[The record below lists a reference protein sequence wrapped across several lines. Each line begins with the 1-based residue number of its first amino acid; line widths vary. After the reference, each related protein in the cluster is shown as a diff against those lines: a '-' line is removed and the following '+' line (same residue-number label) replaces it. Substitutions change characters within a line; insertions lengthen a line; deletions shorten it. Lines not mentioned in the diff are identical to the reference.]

1 MQQRLL
7 LPLQGDV
14 DEHVD
19 WATRLLLI
27 DQRRV
32 PLDETRFL
40 ECSNP
45 SQTGGFGQVDAVG
58 ELTVGDSAVELQ
70 GADDGAVVAVQFH
83 IDRSRRNS
91 QFLALSGHLAMYSAI
106 KMPRGTTFCNFPIT
120 QPVTFAIPR
129 LTRGATLMKIGVPKE
144 IKIHEYRVGLVPA
157 GVRELVDSGHQVSC
171 RAVRARELDSRIRIT
186 MPRAPRSPERS
197 RTSFSS
203 TDLIVKVKEPQLE
216 RNASMLRSNQT
227 LFTYLHLAADRE
239 QALALLASGATA
251 IAYETVP
258 RRMDRCRLLTPMSEV
273 AGRMSVQVGANCLQK
288 ANGGFGVLLGGVPGV
303 APAKVVVLGGG
314 VSGTHAAE
322 MAVGLRADVT
332 VVDRSVKRL
341 RELSSIFGS
350 QLKTVYSTA
359 HAIEELVRD
368 ADLVIGAVLIA
379 GAAAPKLVTR
389 AMVKTMK
396 PGAVLVDI
404 AIDQGGCF
412 ETSRPTT
419 HAEPTYVLDGV
430 IHYCV
435 TNMPG
440 AVPRTST
447 FALTNATLPY
457 VRALAD
463 HGWRQAIANDPGWP
477 RPQRACG
484 SIDARSGGERARPGL
499 SRLSRSLTSP
509 PTPDA

>member
-1 MQQRLL
+1 
-7 LPLQGDV
+7 
-14 DEHVD
+14 
-19 WATRLLLI
+19 
-27 DQRRV
+27 
-32 PLDETRFL
+32 
-40 ECSNP
+40 
-45 SQTGGFGQVDAVG
+45 
-58 ELTVGDSAVELQ
+58 
-70 GADDGAVVAVQFH
+70 
-83 IDRSRRNS
+83 
-91 QFLALSGHLAMYSAI
+91 
-106 KMPRGTTFCNFPIT
+106 
-120 QPVTFAIPR
+120 
-129 LTRGATLMKIGVPKE
+129 MKIGVPKE

-157 GVRELVDSGHQVSC
+157 GVRELVDAGHQVTVQSG
-171 RAVRARELDSRIRIT
+171 AGAGIGFDDSHYQTAGATISKKVEDI
-186 MPRAPRSPERS
+186 
-197 RTSFSS
+197 FSS
-203 TDLIVKVKEPQLE
+203 ADLIVKVKEPQLVE
-216 RNASMLRSNQT
+216 CQMLRSNQT

-239 QALALLASGATA
+239 QTLALLASGATA
-251 IAYETVP
+251 IAYETVTAP
-258 RRMDRCRLLTPMSEV
+258 DGSLPLLTPMSEV

-314 VSGTHAAE
+314 VSGTHAVE

-341 RELSSIFGS
+341 RELSAIFGS

-396 PGAVLVDI
+396 AGAVLVDI

-430 IHYCV
+430 IHYAV

-457 VRALAD
+457 VKALAD
-463 HGWRQAIANDPGWP
+463 HGWRAAISKDVGLAHGLNVHAGQLTHEAVASALGLDY
-477 RPQRACG
+477 RAY
-484 SIDARSGGERARPGL
+484 RA
-499 SRLSRSLTSP
+499 
-509 PTPDA
+509 A

>member
-1 MQQRLL
+1 
-7 LPLQGDV
+7 
-14 DEHVD
+14 
-19 WATRLLLI
+19 
-27 DQRRV
+27 
-32 PLDETRFL
+32 
-40 ECSNP
+40 
-45 SQTGGFGQVDAVG
+45 
-58 ELTVGDSAVELQ
+58 
-70 GADDGAVVAVQFH
+70 
-83 IDRSRRNS
+83 
-91 QFLALSGHLAMYSAI
+91 
-106 KMPRGTTFCNFPIT
+106 
-120 QPVTFAIPR
+120 
-129 LTRGATLMKIGVPKE
+129 MKVGVPKE

-157 GVRELVDSGHQVSC
+157 GVRELVDSGHQVMVQSGAGSGIGFDDSYYQSAGATVVQ
-171 RAVRARELDSRIRIT
+171 RAEDVFTA
-186 MPRAPRSPERS
+186 A
-197 RTSFSS
+197 
-203 TDLIVKVKEPQLE
+203 DLVIKVKEPQLE
-216 RNASMLRSNQT
+216 ECQQLRNGQT

-239 QALALLASGATA
+239 QAMALIASGATA
-251 IAYETVP
+251 IAYETVTAP
-258 RRMDRCRLLTPMSEV
+258 DGSLPLLTPMSEV
-273 AGRMSVQVGANCLQK
+273 AGRMSVQVGANSLQK

-396 PGAVLVDI
+396 QGAVLVDI

-419 HAEPTYVLDGV
+419 HAAPTYVLDGV

-463 HGWRQAIANDPGWP
+463 HGWRQAIANDPGLARGLNVHAGQVTHEAVASALGLDF
-477 RPQRACG
+477 RPFRA
-484 SIDARSGGERARPGL
+484 A
-499 SRLSRSLTSP
+499 
-509 PTPDA
+509 